1 MRIASKTVYEMVKFR
16 LGTITEEMYKAN
28 EVIASGK
35 RINKPSDDP
44 VGMIQ
49 SLQLK
54 SELSSIE
61 QFQRNITL
69 GTSWLM
75 SAESVLRQAQNL
87 ISDTKVLCIQMANS
101 TTGAEERKA
110 ATQQVQ
116 NMREEI
122 ITLANTQITG
132 RYLFAGSNSDAAPFD
147 QDGVYQGDS
156 NAFTIKIGKDST
168 LEIGSDGEDVFG
180 DIFNT
185 LQDLNDALDGN
196 NVGVVQESIT
206 LLDNHFDDI
215 SVKISGA
222 GSKMVRLETRN
233 YIFEDS
239 RLTDIERLSNI
250 QDADIAEAI
259 IDLESIGFTYQAAL
273 ASSAEVMKLSLVD
286 YLS

>member
-1 MRIASKTVYEMVKFR
+1 MVKFR

>member
-1 MRIASKTVYEMVKFR
+1 MRIASKTVYEMVKFQ

-54 SELSSIE
+54 SELSNIE

-69 GTSWLM
+69 GTSWLTL
-75 SAESVLRQAQNL
+75 AESALSQSQNL
-87 ISDTKVLCIQMANS
+87 ISDAKALCIQMANG
-101 TTGAEERKA
+101 TAGGQERTSA
-110 ATQQVQ
+110 AQQVQ

-122 ITLANTQITG
+122 ITLANTQIND
-132 RYLFAGSNSDAAPFD
+132 RYLFAGSSSDAAPFD
-147 QDGVYQGDS
+147 QDGVYQGDR
-156 NAFTIKIGKDST
+156 NAFAIKIGKDST

-185 LQDLNDALDGN
+185 FQDLKDALNGN
-196 NVGVVQESIT
+196 DVGVVQESIT

-215 SVKISGA
+215 SVKISGV

-259 IDLESIGFTYQAAL
+259 IDLESIGVTYQAAL
-273 ASSAEVMKLSLVD
+273 ASSAEVMKLSLVE